1 MSRQRGGARCAVEWS
16 MCHRALPRH
25 CFGAG
30 RSGTLPAEGGGDWST
45 CLLGLGR
52 FGVGYV
58 IAQTFDNLT
67 TTKADDQQGAAGG

>member
-1 MSRQRGGARCAVEWS
+1 MRLNGQCVTGLCQDTA
-16 MCHRALPRH
+16 
-25 CFGAG
+25 FGAG